1 MILNEEKL
9 NELIKEINKVYR
21 KNGIES
27 KELQKAQESYTGL
40 YKEIYKELLY
50 LISIYNIKSYA
61 DLKKHLNPTDEREL
75 QRLIDENDEKG
86 TNRTVEGLLLLFLSI
101 TIKSHEKRRV
111 DSVREHLTNTIY
123 KVQNNL
129 KEKQF
134 INTELTAEEI
144 SEAINSSW
152 GDGYSFKENIKSNH
166 TMLKAGLTAIILNSI
181 KNNTISKVSGVE
193 AYNSTLKL
201 SGVEAYGSTLKL
213 SGVEACKENII
224 KEINKYLNQEAST
237 IRTETSRA
245 VNSIMLKQTPYEV
258 YQKNIDGD
266 KTYILVTELLD
277 TKTCS
282 HCEEKNGDL
291 VPEEEARVGEN
302 VPPFHVNCRGL
313 CIKVKK
319 AVSKIHNSKKA
330 VSKIHNS
337 KANRAPRITNNVV
350 PQR

>member
-61 DLKKHLNPTDEREL
+61 DLKKHLNQTDEREL

-86 TNRTVEGLLLLFLSI
+86 TNRTVEGLLLLFLAI
-101 TIKSHEKRRV
+101 TIKAHEKRRV

-193 AYNSTLKL
+193 AY
-201 SGVEAYGSTLKL
+201 GSTLKL

-245 VNSIMLKQTPYEV
+245 INSIMLKQTPYEV
-258 YQKNIDGD
+258 YQKNIEGD

-282 HCEEKNGDL
+282 HCEERNGDL

-319 AVSKIHNSKKA
+319 AKADRHNNK
-330 VSKIHNS
+330 

>member
-61 DLKKHLNPTDEREL
+61 DLKKHLNHTDEREL

-86 TNRTVEGLLLLFLSI
+86 TDRTVEGLLLLFLAI
-101 TIKSHEKRRV
+101 TIKAHEKRRV

-181 KNNTISKVSGVE
+181 KNNTISKDG
-193 AYNSTLKL
+193 
-201 SGVEAYGSTLKL
+201 
-213 SGVEACKENII
+213 GVEACKENIV

-258 YQKNIDGD
+258 YQKNIEGD

-282 HCEEKNGDL
+282 HCEERNGDL

-330 VSKIHNS
+330 
-337 KANRAPRITNNVV
+337 NRTPRITNNVV